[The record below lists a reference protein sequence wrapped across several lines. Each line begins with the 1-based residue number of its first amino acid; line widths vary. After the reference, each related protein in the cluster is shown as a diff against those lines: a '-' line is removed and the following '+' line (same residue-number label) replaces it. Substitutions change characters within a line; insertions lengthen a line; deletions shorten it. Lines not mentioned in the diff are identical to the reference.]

1 MQKSETHRYAIRLA
15 FHGASFSGWQIQP
28 EQKTVQGELTAA
40 LNSLLKEDA
49 KIIGAGRTDTG
60 VHALN
65 YVAHF
70 DTQHVIDQE
79 EIVFRLN
86 RFLPARISIFEIK
99 KVTDDFHA
107 RFSATSRSYLYT
119 LRREKNA
126 FGNDMVWNY
135 SRDIDYQIL
144 DECALSLK
152 GAKNFS
158 AFERS
163 GSDNTNSIC
172 EILHASWIKENGSFL
187 FQIKANRFLRNMVR
201 SLVGTM
207 IETANGN
214 RSIQDWNTLLTGGR
228 RSDSGHSAPSQG
240 LIFMGVSYPKTP
252 FYEREV
258 SKY

>member
-15 FHGASFSGWQIQP
+15 FHGASFSGWQIQL
-28 EQKTVQGELTAA
+28 EQKTVQGELTVS
-40 LNSLLKEDA
+40 LNSLLKEDV

-70 DTQHVIDQE
+70 DTQKVIEPE
-79 EIVFRLN
+79 EIVSRLN
-86 RFLPARISIFEIK
+86 RFLPERISIFEIK
-99 KVTDDFHA
+99 KVNTDFHA
-107 RFSATSRSYLYT
+107 RFSATSRSYSYT
-119 LRREKNA
+119 IRREKYA
-126 FGNDMVWNY
+126 FQNDMVWNY
-135 SRDIDYQIL
+135 NRDIDYKIL

-152 GAKNFS
+152 STKNFS

-172 EILHASWIKENGSFL
+172 EILHASWVKENGSVI

-201 SLVGTM
+201 SIVGTM
-207 IETANGN
+207 VETANGK
-214 RSIQDWNTLLTGGR
+214 RSVHDWNALLLGGN
-228 RSDSGHSAPSQG
+228 RSDSGNSAPSQG
-240 LIFMGVSYPKTP
+240 LIFMGVTYPKTP

-258 SKY
+258 SNY